1 MHSMQSLN
9 VWHCC
14 KRKYILTRKIL
25 GSNKFCGLGTI
36 WKSNIDF
43 IDIIMKCALDMKQN
57 NSFSK
62 EKYIYLALKHVYV
75 FDNNSQNNKAFLYSP
90 LCKYVKM
97 ATDEKA

>member
-1 MHSMQSLN
+1 M
-9 VWHCC
+9 
-14 KRKYILTRKIL
+14 KR
-25 GSNKFCGLGTI
+25 
-36 WKSNIDF
+36 
-43 IDIIMKCALDMKQN
+43 ALDMKQN

-75 FDNNSQNNKAFLYSP
+75 FDNNSQNNKDFLYSP